1 MPGPYPFGKFPEE
14 GKSREEILG
23 EPLKTWEIKMLIKPH
38 LSDNRQLVH
47 SHWKRRRVSK
57 VRCKGF
63 STVEMDNVCRHVE
76 EKTGVKDHPPSWW
89 RSLSFFRGRNYNYRT
104 LLPQYPVIASGKPA
118 APVFGPVVCC
128 LGLFD
133 DEQILMWSGQI
144 LQGSDDSGK
153 SDDDC
158 DNSDAKIVSS
168 SPKMMLLWKHA
179 LESNKA
185 ILLDEIDLGPDALL
199 RKVEEFEGISQATEH
214 SYPALVMSS
223 EDGSSNSISTFEDDS
238 HSEIFSKDDMYSDDE
253 YYDSESFEEL
263 ETSAAPGSLSIDLI
277 AEKLDK
283 K

>member
-1 MPGPYPFGKFPEE
+1 LF
-14 GKSREEILG
+14 I
-23 EPLKTWEIKMLIKPH
+23 
-38 LSDNRQLVH
+38 
-47 SHWKRRRVSK
+47 
-57 VRCKGF
+57 
-63 STVEMDNVCRHVE
+63 
-76 EKTGVKDHPPSWW
+76 
-89 RSLSFFRGRNYNYRT
+89 SL
-104 LLPQYPVIASGKPA
+104 
-118 APVFGPVVCC
+118 
-128 LGLFD
+128 LF
-133 DEQILMWSGQI
+133 
-144 LQGSDDSGK
+144 SGK

-185 ILLDEIDLGPDALL
+185 ILLDEIDLGPEALL
-199 RKVEEFEGISQATEH
+199 TKVEEFEGISQATEH

-238 HSEIFSKDDMYSDDE
+238 HSENFSEDDMYSDDE

-263 ETSAAPGSLSIDLI
+263 ETSAPPGSLSIDLI